1 MLVLNNISFDFGG
14 RYLYHDAFWHI
25 KPNQK
30 IGLIGANG
38 TGKSTLLRIIN
49 GEYTLTGGE
58 ITGRKDLTVGFLN
71 QDLLSYE
78 SDKSIL
84 DVALEVFERE
94 NILHQKIEKVLK
106 QLETEHG
113 EELLNELF
121 FLQSEF
127 ESLDGYNITHRAES
141 ILEGLGF
148 STADLQR
155 PLKEFS
161 GGWRMRVMLAR
172 MLLKKPSLLM
182 LDEPTNH
189 LDLPSIQWLEKYLQ
203 DYDGTF
209 ILV

>member
-94 NILHQKIEKVLK
+94 NILHQKIEK
-106 QLETEHG
+106 
-113 EELLNELF
+113 F
-121 FLQSEF
+121 
-127 ESLDGYNITHRAES
+127 
-141 ILEGLGF
+141 
-148 STADLQR
+148 
-155 PLKEFS
+155 
-161 GGWRMRVMLAR
+161 
-172 MLLKKPSLLM
+172 
-182 LDEPTNH
+182 
-189 LDLPSIQWLEKYLQ
+189 
-203 DYDGTF
+203 
-209 ILV
+209 

>member
-1 MLVLNNISFDFGG
+1 MLVLNSISFDFGG
-14 RYLYHDAFWHI
+14 RYLYRDASWHI

-30 IGLIGANG
+30 IGLVGANG
-38 TGKSTLLRIIN
+38 TGKSTLLRIIH
-49 GEYTLTGGE
+49 GEYSLTGGE
-58 ITGRKDLTVGFLN
+58 ITGRRDLTIGFLN

-94 NILHQKIEKVLK
+94 NILHEKIEKILK

-113 EELLNELF
+113 EELLNELY

-127 ESLDGYNITHRAES
+127 ESLDGYTITHRAEA

-148 STADLQR
+148 STADLSR

-172 MLLKKPSLLM
+172 MLLKNL
-182 LDEPTNH
+182 TC
-189 LDLPSIQWLEKYLQ
+189 
-203 DYDGTF
+203 
-209 ILV
+209 